1 MLSAARRNESSLRV
15 SLSLLRHLAMMPP
28 CDLHTAGRDQ
38 GRRKDMSSEQV
49 RQPGRD
55 AVGIVERAQEWDVE
69 GNPAHMAHAKRAYA
83 LASIAQGLRL
93 AICDQGAK
101 PTWEDLQGHWL
112 TAAHAV
118 ERASESMDERVF
130 WANLN
135 FAADELLTL
144 CEHIEAMR
152 RAAR

>member
-1 MLSAARRNESSLRV
+1 LAPRRNENSLRV
-15 SLSLLRHLAMMPP
+15 SLFILPRLGIMPP
-28 CDLHTAGRDQ
+28 CDLHIAGRDQ
-38 GRRKDMSSEQV
+38 GSRRKQMSEPV
-49 RQPGRD
+49 RHPGRD
-55 AVGIVERAQEWDVE
+55 AGGIVERAQDWDVE

-118 ERASESMDERVF
+118 ERASESMDEKVF

-135 FAADELLTL
+135 FAADELLSL
-144 CEHIEAMR
+144 CSHIEAMR
-152 RAAR
+152 RAVR

>member
-1 MLSAARRNESSLRV
+1 
-15 SLSLLRHLAMMPP
+15 
-28 CDLHTAGRDQ
+28 
-38 GRRKDMSSEQV
+38 MSIEQT
-49 RQPGRD
+49 REPGRD
-55 AVGIVERAQEWDVE
+55 AVGVVERAQEWDVE
-69 GNPAHMAHAKRAYA
+69 GNPAHMAHAKRVYA
-83 LASIAQGLRL
+83 LASIAQGLRV

-101 PTWEDLQGHWL
+101 PTWDDLQGHWL
-112 TAAHAV
+112 IAADAV

-152 RAAR
+152 RAER

>member
-1 MLSAARRNESSLRV
+1 MRSKHAQQWS
-15 SLSLLRHLAMMPP
+15 
-28 CDLHTAGRDQ
+28 
-38 GRRKDMSSEQV
+38 
-49 RQPGRD
+49 RD
-55 AVGIVERAQEWDVE
+55 AVGIVASAQEWDVE
-69 GNPAHMAHAKRAYA
+69 SNPAHMAQAKRAYA
-83 LASIAQGLRL
+83 VASIAEGLRL

-101 PTWEDLQGHWL
+101 PTWEHLQGLWL

-130 WANLN
+130 WANLG

-144 CEHIEAMR
+144 CSHIEAMR

>member
-1 MLSAARRNESSLRV
+1 MKATSAYGLF
-15 SLSLLRHLAMMPP
+15 SLLHLAMMPA
-28 CDLHTAGRDQ
+28 CDLHSAGRDQ
-38 GRRKDMSSEQV
+38 GSRRKQMSIEQI

-55 AVGIVERAQEWDVE
+55 AGGIVERAQDWDVE

-112 TAAHAV
+112 TAASAV

-135 FAADELLTL
+135 FAADELLSL
-144 CEHIEAMR
+144 CSHIEAMR
-152 RAAR
+152 RADR

>member
-1 MLSAARRNESSLRV
+1 
-15 SLSLLRHLAMMPP
+15 
-28 CDLHTAGRDQ
+28 
-38 GRRKDMSSEQV
+38 MSSEQV

-55 AVGIVERAQEWDVE
+55 AGGIVERAQDWDVE

-135 FAADELLTL
+135 FAADELLSL
-144 CEHIEAMR
+144 CSHIESMR
-152 RAAR
+152 RAVR